1 MRQLRVC
8 FAVAISLAFA
18 GASAQPFK
26 CVNEEGKTI
35 YSDQRCD
42 NTPAKKVEPAAPAKP
57 KPGDRYQPTAQ
68 DLDRIKKLEHLSV
81 DRGSTAEQKSGAILE
96 VSTIRSGQDSRMTAE
111 EHAKREAITKELAN
125 PDAAKRAQALR
136 DLRTL
141 YGGL

>member
-1 MRQLRVC
+1 MGQLRVC
-8 FAVAISLAFA
+8 FAIAISLACA
-18 GASAQPFK
+18 DASAQPFK
-26 CVNEEGKTI
+26 CVNEEGKTV

-42 NTPAKKVEPAAPAKP
+42 NMPAKKAEPAAAAKP

-68 DLDRIKKLEHLSV
+68 DLERIKKLEHISV

-96 VSTIRSGQDSRMTAE
+96 VSTIRSGQDSRMTTE